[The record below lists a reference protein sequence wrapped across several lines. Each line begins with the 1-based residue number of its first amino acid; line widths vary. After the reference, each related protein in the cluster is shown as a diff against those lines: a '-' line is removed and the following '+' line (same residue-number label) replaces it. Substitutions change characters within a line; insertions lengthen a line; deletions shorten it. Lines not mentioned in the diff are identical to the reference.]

1 MAERVLDKA
10 KLRRSIRAWLL
21 LLPLIIVVLFPY
33 AVMLFTSVTP
43 RAEVFSFPPRWL
55 PSEIRWQNF
64 VEMWEAANFG
74 RVLLNSVVVALG
86 STLLTL
92 AVAIPAA
99 YATSRYRFRGQ
110 GVYRQF
116 LLITQMLSPI
126 VLIVGIFRLMV
137 VLGLV
142 DNLFSLV
149 LAYAAFNLAFS
160 VWMLHSYF
168 RTIPPDV
175 EEAAW
180 IDGASRVQSLALIFI
195 PMAVPAMAVVALFAF
210 IFAWNDF
217 VLALTLLRSSENF
230 TLTLAVYSLVGGRY
244 TVEWH
249 QVMAATL
256 LATAPIAVMFVVLQR
271 YFMQGLSMGSIK

>member
-1 MAERVLDKA
+1 VLKT
-10 KLRRSIRAWLL
+10 KWQRTILFWLIL
-21 LLPLIIVVLFPY
+21 SPLIAIIIFPF
-33 AVMLFTSVTP
+33 AVMLFTAVTP
-43 RAEVFSFPPRWL
+43 REEVFSFPPRWL
-55 PSEIRWQNF
+55 PSEVRWQNF
-64 VEMWEAANFG
+64 VDMWHAANFG
-74 RVLLNSVVVALG
+74 RVLINSLLVGFG

-92 AVAIPAA
+92 LIAIPAA
-99 YATSRYRFRGQ
+99 YATSRHHFPGQ
-110 GVYRQF
+110 GSYRQF

-137 VLGLV
+137 SLGLV
-142 DNLFSLV
+142 DALSSLV

-160 VWMLHSYF
+160 IWMLQSYF
-168 RTIPPDV
+168 RTIPLDV

-180 IDGASRVQSLALIFI
+180 IDGANKFQGLVYVFL
-195 PMAVPAMAVVALFAF
+195 PMAVPALTVVALFAF

-217 VLALTLLRSSENF
+217 VLALTLLRSAENF

-256 LATAPIAVMFVVLQR
+256 LATTPIAALFVVLQR
-271 YFMQGLSMGSIK
+271 FFMQGLSLGSIK

>member
-1 MAERVLDKA
+1 MFNK
-10 KLRRSIRAWLL
+10 KLHKTIVFWLIL
-21 LLPLIIVVLFPY
+21 SPLIVIILFPY
-33 AVMLFTSVTP
+33 AVMLFTAVTP

-55 PSEIRWQNF
+55 PSELRWQNF
-64 VEMWEAANFG
+64 VDMWSAANFG
-74 RVLLNSVVVALG
+74 RVVINSLMVGFA

-92 AVAIPAA
+92 VIAIPAA

-110 GVYRQF
+110 SAYRQF

-137 VLGLV
+137 SLGLV
-142 DNLFSLV
+142 DALSSLV

-160 VWMLHSYF
+160 VWMLQSYF
-168 RTIPPDV
+168 RTIPRDV

-180 IDGASRVQSLALIFI
+180 IDGANKLQSLIYIFL
-195 PMAVPAMAVVALFAF
+195 PMAVPALAVVALFAF

-256 LATAPIAVMFVVLQR
+256 LATAPIAVMFILLQR
-271 YFMQGLSMGSIK
+271 FFMQGLSLGSIK

>member
-1 MAERVLDKA
+1 MFNK
-10 KLRRSIRAWLL
+10 KLRKTIVFWLVL
-21 LLPLIIVVLFPY
+21 SPLIVIILFPY
-33 AVMLFTSVTP
+33 AVMLFTAVTP

-55 PSEIRWQNF
+55 PSELRWQNF
-64 VEMWEAANFG
+64 VDMWSAANFG
-74 RVLLNSVVVALG
+74 RVVINSLMVSVA

-92 AVAIPAA
+92 VIAIPAA

-110 GVYRQF
+110 SAYRQF

-137 VLGLV
+137 SLGLV
-142 DNLFSLV
+142 DALSSLI

-160 VWMLHSYF
+160 VWMLQSYF
-168 RTIPPDV
+168 RTIPRDV

-180 IDGASRVQSLALIFI
+180 IDGANKLQSLIYIFL
-195 PMAVPAMAVVALFAF
+195 PMAVPALAVVALFAF

-256 LATAPIAVMFVVLQR
+256 LATAPIAVMFILLQR
-271 YFMQGLSMGSIK
+271 FFMQGLSLGSIK

>member
-1 MAERVLDKA
+1 MLNK
-10 KLRRSIRAWLL
+10 KLRKTIIFWLIL
-21 LLPLIIVVLFPY
+21 SPLMVIILFPY
-33 AVMLFTSVTP
+33 AVMLFTAVTP

-55 PSEIRWQNF
+55 PSELRWQNF
-64 VEMWEAANFG
+64 VDMWSATNFG
-74 RVLLNSVVVALG
+74 RVLINSLMVGFA

-92 AVAIPAA
+92 VIAIPAA

-110 GVYRQF
+110 SAYRQF

-137 VLGLV
+137 SLGLV
-142 DNLFSLV
+142 DALSSLV

-160 VWMLHSYF
+160 VWMLQSYF
-168 RTIPPDV
+168 RTIPRDV

-180 IDGASRVQSLALIFI
+180 IDGANKLQGLIYIFL
-195 PMAVPAMAVVALFAF
+195 PMAAPALAVVALFAF

-256 LATAPIAVMFVVLQR
+256 LATAPIAVMFIILQR
-271 YFMQGLSMGSIK
+271 FFLQGLSLGSIK

>member
-1 MAERVLDKA
+1 MFNS
-10 KLRRSIRAWLL
+10 KLRRTILFWLL
-21 LLPLIIVVLFPY
+21 LSPLIIIILFPY
-33 AVMLFTSVTP
+33 AVMLFTAVTP
-43 RAEVFSFPPRWL
+43 REEVFSFPPGWL

-64 VEMWEAANFG
+64 VDMWYAANFG
-74 RVLLNSVVVALG
+74 HVLINSLIIGVG

-92 AVAIPAA
+92 LIAIPAA
-99 YATSRYRFRGQ
+99 YATSRYHFRGKGAYQ
-110 GVYRQF
+110 QF

-137 VLGLV
+137 SLGLV
-142 DNLFSLV
+142 DAVSSLV

-160 VWMLHSYF
+160 IWMLQNYF
-168 RTIPPDV
+168 RTIPLDV

-180 IDGASRVQSLALIFI
+180 IDGANKLQSLIYIFL
-195 PMAVPAMAVVALFAF
+195 PMAVPALAVVALFAF

-244 TVEWH
+244 TIEWH

-256 LATAPIAVMFVVLQR
+256 LATMPIAVMFIVLQR
-271 YFMQGLSMGSIK
+271 FFMQGLSLGSIK

>member
-1 MAERVLDKA
+1 V
-10 KLRRSIRAWLL
+10 RRSIRSWLL
-21 LLPLIIVVLFPY
+21 LLPLVVVILFPY

-43 RAEVFSFPPRWL
+43 RGEVFSFPPRWL

-64 VEMWEAANFG
+64 AEMWAAVNFG
-74 RVLLNSVVVALG
+74 RVLLNSIGIALG
-86 STLLTL
+86 STLLTI
-92 AVAIPAA
+92 AVAVPAA

-110 GVYRQF
+110 GAYRQF
-116 LLITQMLSPI
+116 LLVTQMLSPI

-137 VLGLV
+137 AFALV
-142 DNLFSLV
+142 DKLVSLV
-149 LAYAAFNLAFS
+149 LAYSAFNLAFS
-160 VWMLHSYF
+160 IWMLHSYF
-168 RTIPPDV
+168 RTIPLDI

-180 IDGASRVQSLALIFI
+180 IDGANRAQSLSFIFL

-244 TVEWH
+244 TIEWH

-256 LATAPIAVMFVVLQR
+256 VATAPVAVMFVVLQR
-271 YFMQGLSMGSIK
+271 FFMQGLSMGSIK